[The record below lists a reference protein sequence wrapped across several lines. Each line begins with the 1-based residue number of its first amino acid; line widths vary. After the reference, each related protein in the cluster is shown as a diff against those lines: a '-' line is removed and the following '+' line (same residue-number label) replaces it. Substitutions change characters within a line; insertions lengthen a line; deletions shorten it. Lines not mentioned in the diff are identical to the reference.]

1 MNLDFA
7 SVWEMIADIIPEND
21 ALISSNEVISWK
33 DYDHRSSKVASAL
46 VKADLG
52 LILKQAFT

>member
-21 ALISSNEVISWK
+21 ALISSNEVISWIMICIP
-33 DYDHRSSKVASAL
+33 
-46 VKADLG
+46 VKL
-52 LILKQAFT
+52 QPHF